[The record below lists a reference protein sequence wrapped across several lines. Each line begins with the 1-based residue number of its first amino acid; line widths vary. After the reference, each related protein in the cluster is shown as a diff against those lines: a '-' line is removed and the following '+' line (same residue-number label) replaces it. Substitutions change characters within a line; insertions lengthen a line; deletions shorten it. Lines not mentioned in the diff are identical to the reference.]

1 MDISLTNI
9 LIGLIGT
16 TVGAIMSYFG
26 VVRKTRIDEIQ
37 IALISWKELIEPL
50 KEELRATKEEVMK
63 LRAALESAK
72 LLHEKE
78 TGRLMKRIRELEQV
92 NRART

>member
-9 LIGLIGT
+9 LIGLMGT
-16 TVGAIMSYFG
+16 MVGAIMSYFG
-26 VVRKTRIDEIQ
+26 IVRKSRVDEIQ

-50 KEELRATKEEVMK
+50 KAELRATKEEVMK
-63 LRAALESAK
+63 LRADLESAE

-78 TGRLMKRIRELEQV
+78 AGSLMERIRELEQV
-92 NRART
+92 NRDRQ